1 MLPIAIVR
9 AAGQEES
16 YLEWMVFTTIVISG
30 IGMILQA
37 NRFGR
42 IGAGHFFFLATS
54 GAFIPVSITAL
65 VEGGPS
71 TLATLIVLSS
81 PVNFLVSA
89 CLPLLRRIITPV
101 VAGTMLMLIG
111 AAFTPA
117 AFEVLGH
124 VPEDESS
131 AAVLATAGATLLTIV
146 MLMLRGRGVWRLWTL
161 VIGVSVG
168 CVVSA
173 FFGLYD
179 LDLIKSA
186 DWVGLPSVS
195 AWPGFDLSVGARSW
209 TLLSV
214 FLLVTFANTIKTIGG
229 AILVEQ
235 TSWRTARPVG
245 YRTVQG
251 SLNSDGV
258 TNMLCGFA
266 GVPPSTSIAESAS
279 FISFIGVAARRV
291 GMLTGLLFIVVAFL
305 PKLMAPLLAIPN
317 PVVGALLLTLGVLIF
332 MQGAKIVFQEGIDLR
347 IAVIVG
353 LSLWLGIGFQS
364 NLILPHLFTGALHI
378 VFGNGVMTGGMTSL
392 LLTGF
397 LWLTSP
403 RPKKLRVGLNNS
415 SMSEIDRF
423 LNDFASSIGWEEPA
437 SGKLRAA
444 GEEALT
450 ALVNLHKESGSD
462 EARELLILARR
473 DEDLVE
479 VELISGPSSGNL
491 EVRLSNLAERP
502 DTEQEEDI
510 SLRLLRHYA
519 TSVRHRNYH
528 NVDIL
533 SMRIEPT

>member
-16 YLEWMVFTTIVISG
+16 YLEWMVFATIVISG

-42 IGAGHFFFLATS
+42 IGAGLFFFLATS

-117 AFEVLGH
+117 AFEVLGQ
-124 VPEDESS
+124 VPEDVSS

-146 MLMLRGRGVWRLWTL
+146 ALMLRGRGFWRLWTL

-209 TLLSV
+209 ALLSV

-245 YRTVQG
+245 YRVVQG

-266 GVPPSTSIAESAS
+266 GIPPSTSIAESAS
-279 FISFIGVAARRV
+279 FISFLGVAARRV
-291 GMLTGLLFIVVAFL
+291 GMLTGFLFIVIAFL

-347 IAVIVG
+347 SAVIVG
-353 LSLWLGIGFQS
+353 MSLWLGIGFQS

-403 RPKKLRVGLNNS
+403 RHKKLNTRLDLS
-415 SMSEIDRF
+415 STSEIDAF
-423 LNDFASSIGWEEPA
+423 LVAFASKIGWEEPA
-437 SGKLRAA
+437 SDKLRAA

-450 ALVNLHKESGSD
+450 TLVNLHKESGSD
-462 EARELLILARR
+462 EARELLILVRR

-479 VELISGPSSGNL
+479 VELISGPSSANL